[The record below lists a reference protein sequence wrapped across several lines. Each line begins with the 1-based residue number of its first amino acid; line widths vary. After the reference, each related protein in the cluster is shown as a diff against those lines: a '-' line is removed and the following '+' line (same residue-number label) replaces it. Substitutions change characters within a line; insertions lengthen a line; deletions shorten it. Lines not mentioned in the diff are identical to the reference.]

1 MILEG
6 KAQVLRIYIGSLDK
20 YHHTPLYEA
29 IVTEAK
35 KFGMAGASVF
45 RGILSYGAN
54 SSIHSAKI
62 WALSTDLPL
71 IIELVDR
78 KEKIDAF
85 IDYLSDWFGDQ
96 DFGGLIT
103 TYEVDIVKHQAHK
116 NKKK

>member
-20 YHHTPLYEA
+20 YNHTPLYEA
-29 IVTEAK
+29 IVHEAK

-71 IIELVDR
+71 IIEIVDK
-78 KEKIDAF
+78 KEKIEDF
-85 IDYLSDWFGDQ
+85 IDYLAEWFGPQ

-103 TYEVDIVKHQAHK
+103 TYEVEIVKHQAHK
-116 NKKK
+116 NSKK